1 MVKVKIYLS
10 AAVITVALVMSGFA
24 LNWYFN
30 EAQQAELASSIMSL
44 ETSISESQLELL
56 YVTEFSNQGCDVLEE
71 SRRSTT
77 EFLSGTNRK
86 LIANEENSLLP
97 DWEWNRLKTEQTI
110 LYIKL
115 WMLTQ
120 KMYSM
125 CGSNISTMLY
135 FFDTTS
141 YASKQQGYVLD
152 SITNEYGAERVLVVP
167 LDYNFDM
174 GIIRIL
180 RAQFNVTSAPTIVVN
195 EKTKLEGIA
204 SKADIV
210 SAANL

>member
-1 MVKVKIYLS
+1 MVKVKIYLT
-10 AAVITVALVMSGFA
+10 AAVITAALVMSGFA

-30 EAQQAELASSIMSL
+30 EAQQTELARSITSL

-71 SRRSTT
+71 SRRGTT
-77 EFLSGTNRK
+77 ETLISANRK
-86 LIANEENSLLP
+86 LTAAEENTVLP
-97 DWEWNRLKTEQTI
+97 DWEWDHLKTEQTV

-120 KMYSM
+120 KMYEM
-125 CGSNISTMLY
+125 CNRNISTMLY

-195 EKTKLEGIA
+195 EKTKLEGLN